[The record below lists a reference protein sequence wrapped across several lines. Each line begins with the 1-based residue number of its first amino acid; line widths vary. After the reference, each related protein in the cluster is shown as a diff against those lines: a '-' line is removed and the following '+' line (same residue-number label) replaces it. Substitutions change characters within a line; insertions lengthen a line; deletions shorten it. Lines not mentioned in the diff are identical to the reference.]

1 MSLTI
6 WEGALKKHH
15 VMSVRKIRKSNAAQ
29 VPSSTAKSLAAVA
42 SHALTLK
49 SPCIYMYLYVYIIFA
64 GEVSSEQIMQQ
75 FQSLARKR
83 IITQLLVGPKILPK
97 YHS

>member
-6 WEGALKKHH
+6 WEGALKKKKH

-29 VPSSTAKSLAAVA
+29 VPSSTAQSLAAVA

-49 SPCIYMYLYVYIIFA
+49 
-64 GEVSSEQIMQQ
+64 
-75 FQSLARKR
+75 
-83 IITQLLVGPKILPK
+83 
-97 YHS
+97 YHICWRS